1 MYLFQELSNVGER
14 KCLMTGR
21 EISWQI
27 HGLSFVR
34 LCYSAFMIDL
44 IQCNNEALMIFE
56 ASKMFVPIS
65 IFVFSSFSDAEES
78 SKPKIAKIF

>member
-14 KCLMTGR
+14 RCLMTGR

-27 HGLSFVR
+27 RGLSFVR

-44 IQCNNEALMIFE
+44 IQCNNKALKIFE
-56 ASKMFVPIS
+56 ASKIFFQRS
-65 IFVFSSFSDAEES
+65 IFVFIFGSFSEAEES
-78 SKPKIAKIF
+78 SKLQRV